1 LSNYYKC
8 IFTAVKVFKFGGA
21 SVKDADGVRNVGNI
35 LRMFDGEHLVI
46 VVSAMGKTTNALEH
60 IADLAY
66 SDRNFDAA
74 LQNLLDYHRQIIDAL
89 QIDFDAYDYQK
100 VILYLLKQF
109 KWLSFPAYYDQ
120 VVSVGEMLSSGILST
135 YLNANGIQN
144 TWLDV
149 RTAIHTDASWR
160 EGIVD
165 WAKTTDS
172 CNRLIPPLLE
182 TGHVVTQGFIGS
194 TRDGMIT
201 TLGREGSDYT
211 GAVFS
216 NCLNA
221 EGLWIWKDVPGVL
234 TADPKE
240 FPHAEQLQELTYY
253 EAVEMT
259 YYGAQVIHPK
269 TIKPLQNKQIP
280 LYVRSFINPK
290 AAGTKIC
297 ADDSDKKYPPIIVL
311 KKNQLLMSV
320 KVIDFSFIAENNL
333 SNIYNLFAKHKVKV
347 NMIQTA
353 ALSFSAVVDNN
364 PYALNPLFQQLGE
377 EYEIRTNGD
386 LELLTIRHYNA
397 QIIKELT
404 GKKEILLEQ
413 RSRLTVQILMY
424 NQS

>member
-1 LSNYYKC
+1 M
-8 IFTAVKVFKFGGA
+8 KVFKFGGA
-21 SVKDADGVRNVGNI
+21 SVKDADGVCNVGNI
-35 LRMFDGEHLVI
+35 LRMFDGEYLVI

-66 SDRNFDAA
+66 SDRNFDTA

-89 QIDFDAYDYQK
+89 QIDFDIDSYQK
-100 VILYLLKQF
+100 TIPDLLGHF

-290 AAGTKIC
+290 AVGTKIC

-333 SNIYNLFAKHKVKV
+333 SNIYNLFAKNKVKV

-404 GKKEILLEQ
+404 GEKEILLEQ
-413 RSRLTVQILMY
+413 RSRQTIQILMY